1 MSTASKEFGV
11 HWEARPLGSA
21 VTYATG
27 THVKS
32 VTGTQR
38 QEHVLL
44 AGSKRTLWRRLF
56 EA

>member
-1 MSTASKEFGV
+1 MSTASIEFGV

-38 QEHVLL
+38 REHVRL
-44 AGSKRTLWRRLF
+44 ADSQRTLQRRLF

>member
-32 VTGTQR
+32 VTGTQKR
-38 QEHVLL
+38 EHVRL
-44 AGSKRTLWRRLF
+44 ADSQRTLRRRLF